1 MQTELSNRYTLRLHL
16 GECGTS
22 QAISGG
28 PCPDRGRPQEGPG
41 SGERLLLYS
50 YTLWLRAS
58 AACESH
64 CLNYTLPPSLH
75 HYSRGDPRLLQS
87 LWGLS
92 ASLFTPGR
100 QHLCPVHI
108 HIHPN
113 FKVSKGKGHPTHPMR
128 TPSPQLRCRF
138 PPCALIIAGRR
149 PHPFFRTCLCFCLQL
164 PSSALAL
171 SCWCELSIFKVP
183 S

>member
-1 MQTELSNRYTLRLHL
+1 MTGAHSGCILENVVHHKLSVEAHVQTGGDPRRALGQVKDSYYTFIP
-16 GECGTS
+16 
-22 QAISGG
+22 A
-28 PCPDRGRPQEGPG
+28 D
-41 SGERLLLYS
+41 
-50 YTLWLRAS
+50 TLWLRAS

-128 TPSPQLRCRF
+128 TPSPQPRCLF
-138 PPCALIIAGRR
+138 PPCALIIAGR
-149 PHPFFRTCLCFCLQL
+149 PPPPFCRTGLCFCLQL